1 LSFFIPATSGALANL
16 PSGELDMELNKAE
29 MKAVEVAI
37 EEKNTSG
44 ARELDALELVLV
56 GGGCG
61 DVQF

>member
-1 LSFFIPATSGALANL
+1 
-16 PSGELDMELNKAE
+16 MELTKAE

-37 EEKNTSG
+37 EENASE
-44 ARELDALELVLV
+44 ARQLDALELVLV

>member
-1 LSFFIPATSGALANL
+1 
-16 PSGELDMELNKAE
+16 MELNKVE

-37 EEKNTSG
+37 EEKNASD
-44 ARELDALELVLV
+44 ARELDALELVLI

>member
-1 LSFFIPATSGALANL
+1 
-16 PSGELDMELNKAE
+16 MELSKVE

-37 EEKNTSG
+37 EEKNASDS
-44 ARELDALELVLV
+44 RELDALELVLI